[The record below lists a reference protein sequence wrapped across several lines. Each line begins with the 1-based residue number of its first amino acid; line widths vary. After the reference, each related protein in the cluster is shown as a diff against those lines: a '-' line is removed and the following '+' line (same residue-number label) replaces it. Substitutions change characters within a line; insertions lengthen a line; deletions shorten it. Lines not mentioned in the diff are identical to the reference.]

1 MSGTL
6 VIVLKE
12 SSIYRECSG
21 RAWAVVDSEL
31 HSLLLSRGA
40 GCTSSW
46 YLGRELLHFLASW
59 DGGCASPGFQRRE
72 QRYLCG
78 KAQGPL
84 LPGLRGHGL
93 LLFLTSRAARCTSSA
108 GRRLSLVGPLC
119 GPFDR
124 QTDAAANLDLDPSAI
139 SCKDQN

>member
-21 RAWAVVDSEL
+21 CAWAVVDSEV

-46 YLGRELLHFLASW
+46 YLACELLHFLASW
-59 DGGCASPGFQRRE
+59 DDGCTSPGFQGRE
-72 QRYLCG
+72 
-78 KAQGPL
+78 
-84 LPGLRGHGL
+84 
-93 LLFLTSRAARCTSSA
+93 
-108 GRRLSLVGPLC
+108 
-119 GPFDR
+119 
-124 QTDAAANLDLDPSAI
+124 
-139 SCKDQN
+139 